1 MCQLNKPNCFVY
13 VYTCLGAVCLHFE
26 CSLLSSYPPSS
37 GESGAG
43 KTENTKKVI
52 QYFAVV
58 AATPRG
64 MLGENLNVS
73 RR

>member
-1 MCQLNKPNCFVY
+1 MFF
-13 VYTCLGAVCLHFE
+13 T
-26 CSLLSSYPPSS
+26 LLLPPSS

-64 MLGENLNVS
+64 LLGENLNVS
-73 RR
+73 RRYPETCLLWIGVLENGDKSKR